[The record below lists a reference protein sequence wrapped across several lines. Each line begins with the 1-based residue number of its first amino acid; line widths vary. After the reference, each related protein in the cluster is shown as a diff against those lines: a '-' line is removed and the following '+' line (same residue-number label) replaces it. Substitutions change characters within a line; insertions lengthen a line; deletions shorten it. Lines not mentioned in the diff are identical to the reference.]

1 MNKSQILFRIF
12 LVELRKQVKMLHLL
26 GFITSLLAIYMAF
39 DPQDKGFLDGLPKDG
54 PAAALVNWTFLTL
67 VSYPIGSLLGRI
79 WRAWTN
85 AKVIYEDYRLTQ
97 KKAAHLGQKFSQRQ
111 SLSIESV
118 GDYWR
123 AVGEQ
128 AHITVVVS
136 GKGGV
141 GKSTIAL
148 GSMEYLSEQSKVLL
162 VDFDLHNRGLFLK
175 LLGENLIEGEFTTTQ
190 KELNFFKSNLDIEE
204 DMRVEANLAHYR
216 LKLSDLTYAAF
227 IKYRERFCYVQEHN
241 QGGAKVLRD
250 FPIVQLGKDTSSL
263 SELLHGPRA
272 EFCYFLPSREGIF
285 LGSEESRLNEAE
297 IALFLKYLASWCYK
311 SYAITEMI
319 VDCHGA
325 LDWFMVGAILAADH
339 VVNVTLPDLGAYSGI
354 LELIDQAKEAR
365 SKFDPPANDT
375 LVINRC
381 QDTDEFTIQELIKR
395 FNKSKEDVVMI
406 RQDDDLHRIMKRYRT
421 PSIYRESSIY
431 SKMKEIVHKG
441 IKPPQQQKP
450 EHKPEEPN
458 VVDEKKGGVKS
469 VNRDIAS

>member
-1 MNKSQILFRIF
+1 MKKSRILFHIF
-12 LVELRKQVKMLHLL
+12 LVELRKQVKILHLL
-26 GFITSLLAIYMAF
+26 GVIPSLLAIYVAF
-39 DPQDKGFLDGLPKDG
+39 DPQDMGFLDGFPKDG
-54 PAAALVNWTFLTL
+54 PAATLVNWIFLTL
-67 VSYPIGSLLGRI
+67 VSYPILFLLGRI

-85 AKVIYEDYRLTQ
+85 AKAIYEDYRLAEN
-97 KKAAHLGQKFSQRQ
+97 KPAHLEQKSPQRQ
-111 SLSIESV
+111 SLSIECV

-148 GSMEYLSEQSKVLL
+148 GAMEYLSEQSKVLL

-175 LLGENLIEGEFTTTQ
+175 LLGENMIQGEFTTTQ
-190 KELNFFKSNLDIEE
+190 QELNFFKSNLEIEKHMRE
-204 DMRVEANLAHYR
+204 DANLAHYS

-250 FPIVQLGKDTSSL
+250 FPLVQLGKSTSVM

-297 IALFLKYLASWCYK
+297 IALFLKYLASLSYK

-365 SKFDPPANDT
+365 SKIDPPANDT

-381 QDTDEFTIQELIKR
+381 QDTDEYTIQELIKR
-395 FNKSKEDVVMI
+395 FNKNKEDVVII
-406 RQDDDLHRIMKRYRT
+406 RQDDDLHRTMKRYRT

-431 SKMKEIVHKG
+431 SKMKQIAHKG
-441 IKPPQQQKP
+441 IKPPQQPKP
-450 EHKPEEPN
+450 EHKPEESTVAGEERGDSN
-458 VVDEKKGGVKS
+458 QY
-469 VNRDIAS
+469 